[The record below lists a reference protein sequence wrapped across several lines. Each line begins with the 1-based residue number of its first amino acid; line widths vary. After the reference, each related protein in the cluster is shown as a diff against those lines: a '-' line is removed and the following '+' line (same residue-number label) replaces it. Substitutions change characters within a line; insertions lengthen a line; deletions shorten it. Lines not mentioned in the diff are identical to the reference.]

1 MAALTVVRIGIDVG
15 QKVDPTA
22 IAVMQVERR
31 GPEGERHYLGRH
43 LERLPLGTSY
53 VAVASRL
60 REIVDGVR
68 GRLPAV
74 YTPGLGYEPAP
85 LDLEVAVD
93 ATGVGQPVV
102 DLLAAVGVEVVPVYF
117 THGDRR
123 AEERG
128 QVTLGK
134 AWLVTRMKSL
144 FQTGCVHLPTTAEAE
159 AMQRELLDY
168 EIRVSEDA
176 NDRYGAFR
184 VGAHDDL
191 VTAVGLAVQG
201 EEDRVGTVGSY
212 LARPPEREPLSHLWM
227 K

>member
-1 MAALTVVRIGIDVG
+1 MPPVSMVRIGIDVG

-22 IAVMQVERR
+22 IAVMEVERR
-31 GPEGERHYLGRH
+31 GPAGERHYVGRH

-53 VAVASRL
+53 VEVASRL

-74 YTPGLGYEPAP
+74 YIAGTGYEPAP
-85 LDLEVAVD
+85 LDLDVAVD

-102 DLLAAVGVEVVPVYF
+102 DLLAAVGVTVTPVYF

-123 AEERG
+123 TEERG

-134 AWLVTRMKSL
+134 AWLVSRLKTL
-144 FQTGCVHLPTTAEAE
+144 FQTRCVHLPATAEAE

-176 NDRYGAFR
+176 NERYGAFR
-184 VGAHDDL
+184 VGGHDDL
-191 VTAVGLAVQG
+191 VTAIGLAVQA
-201 EEDRVGTVGSY
+201 EEPPVATAGSW
-212 LARPPEREPLSHLWM
+212 LPKPPERGPSANLWTR
-227 K
+227 